1 MIDPI
6 SNLPSLRES
15 LSKLDLK
22 AKKSLGQNFLLDSYF
37 TDKIAQASAPFEGC
51 VIEIGPGPGGLTRSI
66 LLHGAKEV
74 IAIEKDPRAISFLEE
89 LKKVASPRLRIT
101 QADALKQPVWT
112 FGKKPRQI
120 VANLPYNIATTLL
133 VVWLAHASSFD
144 KLTLM
149 FQKEVAERIVAQP
162 GHKNFGRIS
171 VLSNWLTTSKILFE
185 VPSSAFT
192 PEPKV
197 TSTVI
202 QLSPRKKPLV
212 DCNINHLEQVTKIA
226 FNQRRKMLRASFKQ
240 FGGAEMLSSLGIDQ
254 QLRPQELS
262 IENFCK
268 LANHLG
274 EQLD

>member
-133 VVWLAHASSFD
+133 VAWLAHASSFD

>member
-133 VVWLAHASSFD
+133 VAWLAHASSFD

-226 FNQRRKMLRASFKQ
+226 FNHRRKMLRASFKQ

>member
-1 MIDPI
+1 M
-6 SNLPSLRES
+6 
-15 LSKLDLK
+15 
-22 AKKSLGQNFLLDSYF
+22 
-37 TDKIAQASAPFEGC
+37 
-51 VIEIGPGPGGLTRSI
+51 
-66 LLHGAKEV
+66 
-74 IAIEKDPRAISFLEE
+74 
-89 LKKVASPRLRIT
+89 
-101 QADALKQPVWT
+101 KQPVWT

-133 VVWLAHASSFD
+133 VAWLAHASSFD